1 MKYFIYYFLF
11 IAFVAAGLNA
21 CSPKPYTASNKIY
34 KSKAKEFAKIIR
46 AVPKDSVV
54 ADSLKISSYW
64 AGTTNFGIRKPN
76 FVIIHH
82 TAQDSCEKTLQT
94 FTTEPSQVSAH
105 YLICK
110 DGTLHH
116 MLNDYLRA
124 WHAGVGR
131 WGNTTDINSASIG
144 IELDNNGTDTFSNAQ
159 LNVLN
164 GLLATLKKI
173 YNIPAANF
181 IGHGDIAPA
190 RKVDPNVHFPWKQ
203 FADSGYG
210 LWYGDTTNVIIPVNF
225 DVNQALRIIGYD
237 ISNREGAIQAFRRH
251 FLETEQAGEFTEPEK
266 KVLYMVMQ
274 KYF

>member
-1 MKYFIYYFLF
+1 MKLYTSCVLIIFF
-11 IAFVAAGLNA
+11 AAYLNA
-21 CSPKPYTASNKIY
+21 CAPKPYAASNKIY
-34 KSKAKEFAKIIR
+34 KSKTKEFAKIIR
-46 AVPKDSVV
+46 AAPKDSVV
-54 ADSLKISSYW
+54 ADSLKIASYW
-64 AGTTNFGIRKPN
+64 AGTTNFGMRKPN

-94 FTTEPSQVSAH
+94 FTNEPSQVSAH

-131 WGNTTDINSASIG
+131 WGNTTDINSISIG
-144 IELDNNGTDTFSNAQ
+144 IELDNNGTDTFATAQ

-164 GLLATLKKI
+164 GLLATLKKN

-251 FLETEQAGEFTEPEK
+251 FLETELAGEFTEPEK